1 MSSVSRSKQE
11 GLRQSALA
19 LCLVPPAQVRWGGWG
34 REAQCSQHQCPRC
47 PPGGH
52 PAWPWP
58 DLERT
63 TGPILVA
70 STEPLEWGIERCP
83 FPNGPEKRSVCFH
96 ALCKRKKGMLG
107 TGVSCGPQGK
117 ARAQLSS
124 LHLFSK
130 TKTDLFFAAKKPQ
143 AILGLHE
150 PELWAVS

>member
-19 LCLVPPAQVRWGGWG
+19 LRLVPLAQVHWGGWG

-52 PAWPWP
+52 PDWPWP

-63 TGPILVA
+63 TGPILVT
-70 STEPLEWGIERCP
+70 STEPLEWGIEWCP
-83 FPNGPEKRSVCFH
+83 SPNGPQKRSVCFH

-107 TGVSCGPQGK
+107 TGVSCGPQGNPGPSS
-117 ARAQLSS
+117 RAYTCS
-124 LHLFSK
+124 
-130 TKTDLFFAAKKPQ
+130 AKPKLTCSFLLRRPQ
-143 AILGLHE
+143 AIPGLHE
-150 PELWAVS
+150 PFGP